1 MDPIL
6 VLKNFVY
13 KLDKDE
19 KMLIILPL
27 GLILG
32 VIIGWVFT

>member
-1 MDPIL
+1 MNPAQ

-13 KLDKDE
+13 KLDRDE

-27 GLILG
+27 GLIFG
-32 VIIGWVFT
+32 VIIGWMFS